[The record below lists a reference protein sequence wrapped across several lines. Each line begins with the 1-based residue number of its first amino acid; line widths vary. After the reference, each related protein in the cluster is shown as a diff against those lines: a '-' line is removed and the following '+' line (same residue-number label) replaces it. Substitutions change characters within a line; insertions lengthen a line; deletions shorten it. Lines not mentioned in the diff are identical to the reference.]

1 RNRCWHTD
9 SQVRLQCA
17 PEHWRRLARCLGRKL
32 GPLGQRHGSWRHL
45 SRSGAAR
52 WIAESR
58 DDWPEAGIP
67 AQERRSVQRRNVPYG
82 VLRSIRSAKRQK
94 FLGVMEGYTRVNIE
108 RRK

>member
-1 RNRCWHTD
+1 VDLTGYWVSLITED
-9 SQVRLQCA
+9 
-17 PEHWRRLARCLGRKL
+17 WRFRMATPPKGDFTSR
-32 GPLGQRHGSWRHL
+32 RHL
-45 SRSGAAR
+45 SRSRAAR

-67 AQERRSVQRRNVPYG
+67 TQERRSVQRRNVPYG

-108 RRK
+108 RRKL